1 MICSIIQ
8 ALKNIFMICSI
19 IQALKKSSAKNK
31 WERKEM
37 TNYLWFVLLFKHLK
51 IFLWFVLLFKH
62 LKKVQPKISVKEK
75 KWQII
80 YDFFSAET

>member
-1 MICSIIQ
+1 MGKKRNDKLS
-8 ALKNIFMICSI
+8 MICSI

-31 WERKEM
+31 CERKEM

-51 IFLWFVLLFKH
+51 
-62 LKKVQPKISVKEK
+62 KVQPKISGKEK

-80 YDFFSAET
+80 YDLFYYSST